1 MSDGASGRLAR
12 WSQRKLA
19 ARKASRGSAAPTA
32 RDETPAP
39 AEAETAPPPVEKSV
53 PAAAPPAVQESA
65 AKADAPA
72 SGESK
77 PVLPSL
83 DELYANSDYTAFL
96 AKDVPEALTR
106 AALRKLW
113 LSDPVFANL
122 DGLTDYDQDYNL
134 VEQAV
139 TVAQSSFKVG
149 RGHRDDD
156 SPEVAQEDGSD
167 APNVAQDAGGV
178 AQDAGGVA
186 QDAGGDD
193 SMRQATDIAS
203 DNETK
208 SAHVAVNLP
217 QQDTADENADPPISK
232 SSADNAKNS

>member
-39 AEAETAPPPVEKSV
+39 AEAETASPPVEKSV
-53 PAAAPPAVQESA
+53 PTAAPRAVQESA
-65 AKADAPA
+65 ATADAPA

-106 AALRKLW
+106 AALHKLW

-122 DGLTDYDQDYNL
+122 DGLNDYDQDYNL

-139 TVAQSSFKVG
+139 MVAQSSFKVR

-167 APNVAQDAGGV
+167 APNVAQDAGG
-178 AQDAGGVA
+178 
-186 QDAGGDD
+186 DD
-193 SMRQATDIAS
+193 SMRQAADIAS
-203 DNETK
+203 DNETT
-208 SAHVAVNLP
+208 SAHAAVNLP

-232 SSADNAKNS
+232 SSADNAENS

>member
-65 AKADAPA
+65 AEADAPA

-83 DELYANSDYTAFL
+83 DELYADSDYTAFL

-122 DGLTDYDQDYNL
+122 DGLNDYDQDYNL

-167 APNVAQDAGGV
+167 APNVAQDAGG
-178 AQDAGGVA
+178 
-186 QDAGGDD
+186 DD
-193 SMRQATDIAS
+193 SMRQAADIAS
-203 DNETK
+203 DNETT
-208 SAHVAVNLP
+208 SAHAAVNLP
-217 QQDTADENADPPISK
+217 QQDTADENADPPTSK
-232 SSADNAKNS
+232 SSADNPEDS

>member
-1 MSDGASGRLAR
+1 MSGGASGRLAR

-32 RDETPAP
+32 RDETPAS
-39 AEAETAPPPVEKSV
+39 AETETAPPPVEKSV

-83 DELYANSDYTAFL
+83 DELYADSDYTAFL

-122 DGLTDYDQDYNL
+122 DGLNDYDQDYNL

-167 APNVAQDAGGV
+167 APNVAQDAGG
-178 AQDAGGVA
+178 
-186 QDAGGDD
+186 DD
-193 SMRQATDIAS
+193 SMRQAADIAS
-203 DNETK
+203 DNETT
-208 SAHVAVNLP
+208 SAHAAVNLP

-232 SSADNAKNS
+232 SSADNAENS